1 MWKYYLLLAGAI
13 VCEIVGTSALKASRG
28 FTIPAWAVLTAAAYG
43 GSFWLLG
50 LTLKGMSLGIAYAIW
65 AGVGTV
71 LTAVAGFIVFKERP
85 DFPALLGMGLIIAGV
100 AVIHLFSKTVSH

>member
-1 MWKYYLLLAGAI
+1 MWKYYLFLAGAI

-28 FTIPAWAVLTAAAYG
+28 FSVPLWAVLTAAAYG

-50 LTLKGMSLGIAYAIW
+50 LTLKGMALGVAYAIW

-71 LTAVAGFIVFKERP
+71 LTAAVGIAVFKERP
-85 DFPALLGMGLIIAGV
+85 DFAAVLGMGLIIAGV
-100 AVIHLFSKTVSH
+100 AVMNLFSKTISH